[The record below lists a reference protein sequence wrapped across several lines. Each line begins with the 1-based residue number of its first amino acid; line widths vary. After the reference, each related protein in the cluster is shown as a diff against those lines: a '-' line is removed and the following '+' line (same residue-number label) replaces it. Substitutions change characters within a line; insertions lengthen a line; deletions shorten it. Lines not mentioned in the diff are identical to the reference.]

1 MPISSYVLRCAP
13 QDQPA
18 VRRALAELD
27 GVTAGEATDAGMPV
41 VADTATTRAAEE
53 LGARLQQ
60 VPGVKSAVLVYHN
73 FEDVADEVAP
83 LPKSFR
89 TN

>member
-1 MPISSYVLRCAP
+1 MPVSSYVVRCAP
-13 QDQPA
+13 PDQPA
-18 VRRALAELD
+18 VRRDLTKLD
-27 GVTAGEATDAGMPV
+27 GVIVGEATELGLPV

-53 LGARLQQ
+53 LGKSLQQ

-73 FEDVADEVAP
+73 FEDVADEVAAP
-83 LPKSFR
+83 PQSFR